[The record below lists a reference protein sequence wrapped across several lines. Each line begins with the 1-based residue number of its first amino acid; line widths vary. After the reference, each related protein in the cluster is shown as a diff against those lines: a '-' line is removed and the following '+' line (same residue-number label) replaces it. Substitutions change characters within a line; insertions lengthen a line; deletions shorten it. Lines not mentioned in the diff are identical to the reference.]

1 VSTTT
6 TSRFRRG
13 FGWGTAGVVTGLAGL
28 AASLLAA
35 SLMGVRVNPVV
46 GVAESV
52 IRLTPGALAEKA
64 ISIVGTLDKPLLV
77 TGVVVVLVAVFWY
90 AGRSAAV
97 SNSRPLV
104 VFVVLAAIGGVAVL
118 TRPHA
123 RPTDIVPVVVGGLV
137 WLVLLPWLVKPLA
150 EAGAEATEA
159 GEQADN
165 NGSRRTFLFQAG
177 GVLAGAAAVGLA
189 SRFVGRGRRQ
199 VEETRKLLRLP
210 VTLRPTPAGAEVGL
224 EKMPSW
230 RTSNGSF
237 YLIHTAVVVPAID
250 PKKWRLRIH
259 GLVDRELTLTYQDLL
274 DRQLTEMWMT
284 LNCVSNP
291 VGGDLIGNAW
301 WSGIR
306 IADLLAEAGVQE
318 GADAVKQTS
327 EDGWTCGTPIEALT
341 DTRGAMLAIGMNGVP
356 LPLEHGFPVR
366 MIVPGL
372 YGFVSA
378 TKWLVD
384 LQVTKFED
392 FSAYWTDRGWSEQAP
407 VKLASRIDVP
417 GDGDSVPAGNV
428 RVGGSA
434 WRQYVGVEAVEISLD
449 GGEWTPTALG
459 AVPSNDTWVQWA
471 GSVNVEAG
479 KHELRVRA
487 RDKHGETQTGTVR
500 DVVPD
505 GATGW
510 HTIEFN
516 AE

>member
-6 TSRFRRG
+6 TSRLRRG

-28 AASLLAA
+28 SASLLVAA
-35 SLMGVRVNPVV
+35 LMGVRVNPVV
-46 GVAESV
+46 GVAESI

-77 TGVVVVLVAVFWY
+77 TGVVVVLIAVFWY
-90 AGRSAAV
+90 AGRSAAT
-97 SNSRPLV
+97 STSRPLV
-104 VFVVLAAIGGVAVL
+104 VFVLIAAIGGVAVL

-137 WLVLLPWLVKPLA
+137 WLLLLPWLVKPLTDA
-150 EAGAEATEA
+150 PAT
-159 GEQADN
+159 GEIA
-165 NGSRRTFLFQAG
+165 SRRTFLLQAG
-177 GVLAGAAAVGLA
+177 GVLAGAAAVSLIGQ
-189 SRFVGRGRRQ
+189 FVGRGRRQ
-199 VEETRKLLRLP
+199 VEETRRLLRLP
-210 VTLRPTPAGAEVGL
+210 VSLRGTPAGAEVGL
-224 EKMPSW
+224 DKMPSW

-250 PKKWRLRIH
+250 PKHWHLKIH
-259 GLVDRELTLTYQDLL
+259 GMVDRELTLSYQDLL
-274 DRQLTEMWMT
+274 DRQLTEAWVT

-301 WSGIR
+301 WSGVR
-306 IADLLAEAGVQE
+306 IADLLAEAGVHE
-318 GADAVKQTS
+318 DADAVKQTS
-327 EDGWTCGTPIEALT
+327 EDGWTCGTPLAALT
-341 DTRGAMLAIGMNGVP
+341 DARNAMLVLAMNGEP

-384 LQVTKFED
+384 LEVTKFEK
-392 FSAYWTDRGWSEQAP
+392 FTAYWTDRGWSEQAP

-417 GDGDSVPAGNV
+417 RDGDGVKAGTV
-428 RVGGSA
+428 QVGGSA
-434 WRQYVGVEAVEISLD
+434 WEQRIGVEAVEISLD
-449 GGEWTPTALG
+449 GGVWTPTALG
-459 AVPSNDTWVQWA
+459 KVPSNDTWVQWA
-471 GSVNVEAG
+471 GSVDVDAG

-487 RDKHGETQTGTVR
+487 RDKQGETQTGVVR

-505 GATGW
+505 GSTGW